1 MKLYFILLFSFMGN
15 YVTLW
20 RCPVPSLNFPLGLR
34 MEWIAM
40 SLSIIEKSETMQL
53 SFRYQHLHECYK
65 VTIHTTDKKIFYLSE
80 FYKEMSVI

>member
-1 MKLYFILLFSFMGN
+1 
-15 YVTLW
+15 
-20 RCPVPSLNFPLGLR
+20 

-40 SLSIIEKSETMQL
+40 SISIIEKSETMQL

-80 FYKEMSVI
+80 FYEEMSVI